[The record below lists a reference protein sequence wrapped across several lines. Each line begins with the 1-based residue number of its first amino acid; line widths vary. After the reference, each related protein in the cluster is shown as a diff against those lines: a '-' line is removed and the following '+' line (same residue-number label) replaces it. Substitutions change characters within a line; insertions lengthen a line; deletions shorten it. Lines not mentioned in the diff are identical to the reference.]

1 MIIFVMNK
9 GIKMNLFEFTE
20 RFPNEQACKNHLRK
34 ARQKQGIVCSK
45 CCNDHHFY
53 MENAEKWQCY
63 NCGSRIGLKSGT
75 IMYKSK
81 LSVLSWYKCMHL
93 MTAGKHTY
101 SALEIQRQIKE
112 KSHSAVWFMMQKIRV
127 AMGTRDKLYKLKNEV
142 ELDEGFFRIVPL
154 TNEQDSLGETV
165 KVDKFGEVHP
175 CNPKNKAGKGSPYQ
189 RAVLV
194 MVESKA
200 TGIEKPHDKGRIM
213 GYCKMVA
220 LDAVT
225 INGIKHEVSQ
235 CIDSNATV
243 ISDNSTSYD
252 FADLVKQHTPTTVTG
267 KYGKNAVTVLPW
279 VHTVISNAKKKFLG
293 VFHSVSDRYLQN
305 YLNEFVYKLNRRTF
319 TQRDSFDGVM
329 EMAIAGCWNS

>member
-1 MIIFVMNK
+1 MSIFVINK
-9 GIKMNLFEFTE
+9 AIKMNLFEFTE
-20 RFPNEQACKNHLRK
+20 RFPNENACKEHLKEVRE
-34 ARQKQGIVCSK
+34 KQGIVCTE
-45 CCNDHHFY
+45 CGGIRHFY

-63 NCGSRIGLKSGT
+63 DCGSRINLKSGI

-101 SALEIQRQIKE
+101 SALEIQRQIGE
-112 KSHSAVWFMMQKIRV
+112 KSHSAVWYMMHKIRV
-127 AMGTRDKLYKLKNEV
+127 AMGERDKLYKLKNEV
-142 ELDEGFFRIVPL
+142 ELDEGFFRMVPMS
-154 TNEQDSLGETV
+154 NERDSLGNMV
-165 KVDKFGEVHP
+165 KTDKFGEVHP

-189 RAVLV
+189 RPVMV

-200 TGIEKPHDKGRIM
+200 TYQQKPHNKNQIM
-213 GYCKMVA
+213 GFCKMIA

-225 INGIKHEVSQ
+225 INSINHEVSQ
-235 CIDSNATV
+235 CIDSGATI
-243 ISDNSTSYD
+243 ISDNSPSYS
-252 FADLVKQHTPTTVTG
+252 FGNLVKQHIPTTVTG

-293 VFHSVSDRYLQN
+293 VFHSINDKYLQN
-305 YLNEFVYKLNRRTF
+305 YLNEFVYKLNRRNF
-319 TQRDSFDGVM
+319 TNRDSFDGIM